1 MIIYNNKIICCC
13 WVFFSPINI
22 IYLFLFIAFSPD
34 SRKKELQEA
43 LPYSLG
49 FLQKTVP
56 GIRTSPNPKNPR
68 WERKEERKKK
78 RGEIDPVPKSHH
90 PKINGQEA
98 HHVFSG
104 KSVSPTDILTAHH
117 FVCRV
122 KPDLSL
128 SGLPKNI
135 LPPQHW
141 ESRMLGKVV
150 YVCRSRLE
158 VLDF

>member
-1 MIIYNNKIICCC
+1 MLLLGVLFPYQYHLSIFIYC
-13 WVFFSPINI
+13 FFAR
-22 IYLFLFIAFSPD
+22 L
-34 SRKKELQEA
+34 
-43 LPYSLG
+43 
-49 FLQKTVP
+49 T
-56 GIRTSPNPKNPR
+56 
-68 WERKEERKKK
+68 EERATGSFTLLLGISSKNGTRYSQHITKPKKSQVEKKRRENKKK
-78 RGEIDPVPKSHH
+78 RGEIGPCPQKSPP

-104 KSVSPTDILTAHH
+104 KPVSPTDILTAHH

-128 SGLPKNI
+128 TGLPKNI

-150 YVCRSRLE
+150 YVCM
-158 VLDF
+158 